1 MNQNETLTQT
11 NRISALTK
19 SLPAQEPQEVISNL
33 LKIVIVGH
41 VDHGK
46 STLIGRLFYD
56 TGSIPEVRYREIE
69 ATCRAQG
76 REFEF
81 AYLMDAL
88 EEERD
93 QNITIDT
100 ASTFF
105 KTAKRPYV
113 IIDAPGHKQFLKNMI
128 TGASSADAAIL
139 LVDGAE
145 GVREQTRRHAYVLS
159 LLGIRQVVVA
169 VNKLDMVNYDRA
181 RFLEVENDI
190 RAFLHSVNIIPSY
203 VIPISARDGE
213 NIAKKLGKI
222 PWHKG
227 PTVLEA
233 LDTFEN
239 VRADATLPLRLPV
252 QDVYKWD
259 GKRIY
264 AGRVET
270 GVVNRGDEIIFL
282 PSGKITRVKS
292 VEKWQQPD
300 LAQAGAGECVGIT
313 TEDELFVERGEVISR
328 RKRTPVKAQE
338 IRASIFWLADRPFQA
353 GKIYTIKLG
362 TAEVQATVVDIE
374 ERLDSSTLEV
384 TERHAVELMP
394 SEVGTVLFALKND
407 IAADLYS
414 ENIRLGRFVIED
426 GLQIGGGGIIRGL
439 TDASGVTAQRINLGD
454 SFIIGDDGSQVD
466 LTGERGSIEF
476 DVSTG
481 FIDFLAQG
489 NRVLFRLRDVGQLE
503 PVARLAYEHDLA
515 FTFSRQGDRV
525 NIVLHRRDISGD
537 LATEN
542 SDEGSSL

>member
-1 MNQNETLTQT
+1 MTQSET
-11 NRISALTK
+11 
-19 SLPAQEPQEVISNL
+19 

-56 TGSIPEVRYREIE
+56 TGSIPETRYQEIA
-69 ATCRAQG
+69 ATCKAQG

-139 LVDGAE
+139 LVDGVE
-145 GVREQTRRHAYVLS
+145 GVREQTKRHAYVLS
-159 LLGIRQVVVA
+159 LLGIRQVVVT
-169 VNKLDMVNYDRA
+169 VNKLDMVGYDKKVFRG
-181 RFLEVENDI
+181 VENDI
-190 RAFLHSVNIIPSY
+190 RAFLHSVGIVPSH
-203 VIPISARDGE
+203 VIPVSARDGE
-213 NIAKKLGKI
+213 NMATRLGNT
-222 PWHKG
+222 PWYTG

-239 VRADATLPLRLPV
+239 VRADRSLPLRFPV

-270 GVVNRGDEIIFL
+270 GEIRAGDEVIFL
-282 PSGKITRVKS
+282 PSGKITKVKS
-292 VEKWQQPD
+292 VEKWQHPD
-300 LAQAGAGECVGIT
+300 LFSAVAGESIGIT
-313 TEDELFVERGEVISR
+313 TEDELFVERGEVVAR
-328 RKRTPVKAQE
+328 RDNAPVKTRE
-338 IRASIFWLADRPFQA
+338 VKASIFWLADRPFQA
-353 GKIYTIKLG
+353 GRNYTLKLATSEVIA
-362 TAEVQATVVDIE
+362 TAAVIE

-384 TERHAVELMP
+384 SERHAKELLAT
-394 SEVGTVLFALKND
+394 EVGNVVFALKTD

-414 ENIRLGRFVIED
+414 ENTALGRFVIED
-426 GLQIGGGGIIRGL
+426 GTHICGGGIIRSLAAETGS
-439 TDASGVTAQRINLGD
+439 AAQTIHLD
-454 SFIIGDDGSQVD
+454 EKFIIGEDGSVVD
-466 LTGERGSIEF
+466 LTRERGQ
-476 DVSTG
+476 V
-481 FIDFLAQG
+481 DFYVTTAFLDYMDAG
-489 NRVLFRLRDVGQLE
+489 NRVLFRLRDPRQIE
-503 PVARLAYEHDLA
+503 PVGLMAFEHNLNFLFGRD
-515 FTFSRQGDRV
+515 GDRV
-525 NIVLHRRDISGD
+525 NLILYKYGAEPIPGEFEFGG
-537 LATEN
+537 L
-542 SDEGSSL
+542 

>member
-1 MNQNETLTQT
+1 MNQSET
-11 NRISALTK
+11 
-19 SLPAQEPQEVISNL
+19 

-56 TGSIPEVRYREIE
+56 TGSIPESRYQEIA

-105 KTAKRPYV
+105 KTAQRPYV

-139 LVDGAE
+139 LVDGVE
-145 GVREQTRRHAYVLS
+145 GVREQTKRHAYVLS

-169 VNKLDMVNYDRA
+169 INKLDIVNYDQKVFR
-181 RFLEVENDI
+181 EVENDI
-190 RAFLHSVNIIPSY
+190 RAFLHSVDIVPSY

-213 NIAKKLGKI
+213 NIAARLDKV
-222 PWHKG
+222 PWYTG

-239 VRADATLPLRLPV
+239 ARADHGLPLRLPV

-264 AGRVET
+264 VGRVET
-270 GVVNRGDEIIFL
+270 GAINRGDEIIFL
-282 PSGKITRVKS
+282 PSGKITKVKS
-292 VEKWQQPD
+292 VEMWQSPD
-300 LAQAGAGECVGIT
+300 LERAVAGQNIGIT
-313 TEDELFVERGEVISR
+313 TEEELFVERGEVISR
-328 RKRTPVKAQE
+328 RKRTPVKARE
-338 IRASIFWLADRPFQA
+338 IRASIFWLADLPFQT
-353 GKIYTIKLG
+353 GKTYTIKLA
-362 TAEVQATVVDIE
+362 TAEVLATAVSIE

-384 TERHAVELMP
+384 TERYAAELLP
-394 SEVGTVLFALKND
+394 SEVGTVLFSLKND
-407 IAADLYS
+407 IAADLYRDS
-414 ENIRLGRFVIED
+414 IRLGRFVIED
-426 GLQIGGGGIIRGL
+426 SMLIGGGGIIRGL
-439 TDASGVTAQRINLGD
+439 TSADGVSAQRINLGE
-454 SFIIGDDGSQVD
+454 SFIMGDEGSQVD

-476 DVSTG
+476 DISTG
-481 FIDFLAQG
+481 FIDYLERG
-489 NRVLFRLRDVGQLE
+489 NRILFRLRDVGQLE
-503 PVARLAYEHDLA
+503 PVALMAFEHNLNFVFNRDK
-515 FTFSRQGDRV
+515 DRV
-525 NIVLHRRDISGD
+525 NVILYRHGPEPTPRD
-537 LATEN
+537 L
-542 SDEGSSL
+542 EGGWL

>member
-1 MNQNETLTQT
+1 MTQSET
-11 NRISALTK
+11 
-19 SLPAQEPQEVISNL
+19 

-56 TGSIPEVRYREIE
+56 TGSIPEVRYQEIA

-145 GVREQTRRHAYVLS
+145 GVREQTKRHAYVLS
-159 LLGIRQVVVA
+159 LLGIRQVVVT
-169 VNKLDMVNYDRA
+169 VNKLDMVGYDRKV
-181 RFLEVENDI
+181 FGKVENDI
-190 RAFLHSVNIIPSY
+190 RAFLHSVGIVPSH
-203 VIPISARDGE
+203 VIPVSAREGE
-213 NIAKKLGKI
+213 NMARRLGNT
-222 PWHKG
+222 PWYTG

-239 VRADATLPLRLPV
+239 VHGDRTLPLRLPV

-259 GKRIY
+259 DKRIY
-264 AGRVET
+264 VGRVES
-270 GVVNRGDEIIFL
+270 GEIRKGDEVIFL

-300 LAQAGAGECVGIT
+300 LRAAGAGESIGIT
-313 TEDELFVERGEVISR
+313 TEDELFVERGEVIAR
-328 RKRTPVKAQE
+328 RDNAPVRTRE
-338 IRASIFWLADRPFQA
+338 IKASIFWLADRPFQA
-353 GKIYTIKLG
+353 GKSYTLKLA
-362 TAEVQATVVDIE
+362 TAEVTATAAVIE
-374 ERLDSSTLEV
+374 ERLDSSSLEV
-384 TERHAVELMP
+384 TERHAKELF
-394 SEVGTVLFALKND
+394 STEVGNVVFSLKND
-407 IAADLYS
+407 IAADLYG
-414 ENIRLGRFVIED
+414 ENIALGRFVIED
-426 GLQIGGGGIIRGL
+426 GTLISGGGIIRSL
-439 TDASGVTAQRINLGD
+439 AADSGGSAQTVRLD
-454 SFIIGDDGSQVD
+454 DKFIIGDDGSFVD
-466 LTGERGSIEF
+466 LTRERRE
-476 DVSTG
+476 
-481 FIDFLAQG
+481 IDFHVTSTFLDYLADG
-489 NRVLFRLRDVGQLE
+489 NRVLFRLRDPRQVE
-503 PVARLAYEHDLA
+503 PVARMAFEHELN
-515 FTFSRQGDRV
+515 FTFAREGERV
-525 NIVLHRRDISGD
+525 NLILSGHGREPRTNG
-537 LATEN
+537 LEF
-542 SDEGSSL
+542 GGL

>member
-1 MNQNETLTQT
+1 MNQNET
-11 NRISALTK
+11 
-19 SLPAQEPQEVISNL
+19 

-105 KTAKRPYV
+105 KTAQRPYV

-128 TGASSADAAIL
+128 TGAASADAAIL

-169 VNKLDMVNYDRA
+169 VNKLDMVDYDRG
-181 RFLEVENDI
+181 RFQEVENDI
-190 RAFLHSVNIIPSY
+190 RAFLHSVHIIPSY
-203 VIPISARDGE
+203 VIPISAREGE
-213 NIAKKLGKI
+213 NIASRHGKV
-222 PWHKG
+222 PWYSG
-227 PTVLEA
+227 PTILEA
-233 LDTFEN
+233 LDTFGN
-239 VRADATLPLRLPV
+239 VRADAGAPLRLPV

-264 AGRVET
+264 VGRVET
-270 GVVNRGDEIIFL
+270 GEINLGDEIIFL

-292 VEKWQQPD
+292 VEKWQHPD
-300 LAQAGAGECVGIT
+300 LTSAGSGECIGIT
-313 TEDELFVERGEVISR
+313 TEDELFVERGEIISR
-328 RKRTPVKAQE
+328 RRRKPVAASQ
-338 IRASIFWLADRPFQA
+338 IRASIFWLADRPFQS
-353 GKIYTIKLG
+353 GKQYTIKLG
-362 TAEVQATVVDIE
+362 TAEVLATATAIE

-384 TERHAVELMP
+384 TERYASELMP
-394 SEVGTVLFALKND
+394 SEVGTVLFTLRNE
-407 IAADLYS
+407 IAADPYS
-414 ENIRLGRFVIED
+414 ENIRTGRFVIED

-439 TDASGVTAQRINLGD
+439 TDASGVSAQRINLGD
-454 SFIIGDDGSQVD
+454 SFIIGDEGNLVD
-466 LTGERGSIEF
+466 LTGEHGNLEF
-476 DVSTG
+476 DVTVG
-481 FIDFLAQG
+481 FIDYLNHG
-489 NRVLFRLRDVGQLE
+489 NRLLFRLRDLGQLE
-503 PVARLAYEHDLA
+503 PVARLAFEHNLT
-515 FTFSRQGDRV
+515 FQFSRGDECV
-525 NIVLHRRDISGD
+525 NIVLRKRDLLGRVLND
-537 LATEN
+537 D
-542 SDEGSSL
+542 SDDGMII